1 MKRRTKGITLIELM
15 VVVVIVA
22 ILAAVA
28 YPSYRR
34 YAVRANRT
42 EAKVGLLQL
51 TQALEKCY
59 TRIHDYDE
67 CLDEIDID
75 ANDSERFSFSVS
87 GTPTATEYT
96 LQAVPIGGQAED
108 DECGTLR
115 INQTGER
122 TRTGA
127 APMRD
132 CW

>member
-22 ILAAVA
+22 LLAAIA

-34 YAVRANRT
+34 YAVRTNRT

-59 TRIHDYDE
+59 TRIHDYDA
-67 CLDEIDID
+67 CTDEVDLG
-75 ANDSERFSFSVS
+75 ALDSERYAFSADAVD
-87 GTPTATEYT
+87 ATTYT
-96 LQAVPIGGQAED
+96 LQAVPQGGQAD
-108 DECGTLR
+108 DDAQCGTLTIDQEGQR
-115 INQTGER
+115 EQTGPGT
-122 TRTGA
+122 TRE
-127 APMRD
+127 

>member
-1 MKRRTKGITLIELM
+1 MKRRNRGITLIELM

-28 YPSYRR
+28 YPSYRS

-59 TRIHDYDE
+59 TRIHDYAECMDE
-67 CLDEIDID
+67 VDLS
-75 ANDSERFSFSVS
+75 ANDTERFSFSVS
-87 GTPTATEYT
+87 EAATATEYE

-115 INQTGER
+115 IDQAGQR
-122 TRTGA
+122 TRSGS
-127 APMRD
+127 APMRE

>member
-1 MKRRTKGITLIELM
+1 MKRRSKGITLIELM

-22 ILAAVA
+22 LLAAVA

-67 CLDEIDID
+67 CLDEIDVD
-75 ANDSERFSFSVS
+75 ASDSERFSFSVS
-87 GTPTATEYT
+87 ASTATEYT

-115 INQTGER
+115 IDQTGQR
-122 TRTGA
+122 TRTGS
-127 APMRD
+127 APMRE